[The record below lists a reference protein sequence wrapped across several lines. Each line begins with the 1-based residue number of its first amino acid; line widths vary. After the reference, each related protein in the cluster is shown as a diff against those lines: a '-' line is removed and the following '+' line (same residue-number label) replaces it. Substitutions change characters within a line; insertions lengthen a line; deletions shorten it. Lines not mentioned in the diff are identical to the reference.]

1 MNKNK
6 KFSLAAAVALTTSAL
21 FSAASWAQFNSERN
35 QDDVKGSEAHY
46 DLKIAED
53 NVYLDIPGFE
63 ITGMVQGTTKDATI
77 DGLSAEAV
85 LENQTY
91 AVVLTAQQSSLG
103 ETVATDDGNKQG
115 LGLFSDDDA
124 EQVRAVVS
132 SMQLQDAQGAAL
144 TIANDNGEGCSI
156 GNDNSTLL
164 FDKQGTECSFRIAGT
179 ALKKVEASAGS
190 VMYEASADV
199 TAIPGKVY
207 SNVLEYTISVVTA

>member
-21 FSAASWAQFNSERN
+21 FSAASWAQFNADRN

-53 NVYLDIPGFE
+53 NVYIDIPGFE

-85 LENQTY
+85 LQNQTY
-91 AVVLTAQQSSLG
+91 QVDLTAQASSLG
-103 ETVATDDGNKQG
+103 EQVTTDEGTAQG
-115 LGLFSDDDA
+115 LGLYSDDDP

-132 SMQLQDAQGAAL
+132 SMQLQNDNGAAL
-144 TIANDNGEGCSI
+144 LITNAQSQGCSI
-156 GNDNSTLL
+156 GADNSTLL
-164 FDKQGTECSFRIAGT
+164 FDKQGKECSFRIAG
-179 ALKKVEASAGS
+179 AELKKVEPVEGS
-190 VMYEASADV
+190 VMYKASADV
-199 TAIPGKVY
+199 TAVAGKVY
-207 SNVLEYTISVVTA
+207 SNVIEYKISVVAV